1 MELYKIKHHK
11 SSPCRSQA
19 NRAVEATNKNIKNVL
34 AKMVVTYKDWGKK
47 LPFALWGYKI
57 SIYTSIGAT
66 PYSLLYVNE
75 AVLPIEVEIQ
85 SLRVLIETKVLF
97 EDWIKE
103 RYE

>member
-11 SSPCRSQA
+11 SSPYRSQA

-85 SLRVLIETKVLF
+85 SLRVLIETKVLL